1 MKNAPKIIN
10 PVVLGNNIKKARQ
23 AKSIKQKEL
32 AERIGVAHN
41 SVSYYEKGRSVPS
54 LDLVAQMASVLEV
67 SVSDLIGEA
76 EINKKSSTVEE
87 ELFQSCMNNIAM
99 LNNEIKQEE
108 IFDLG
113 SDYTDTSHQENM
125 KRLEHYKYLFMSIA
139 KELKG
144 GI

>member
-1 MKNAPKIIN
+1 MKKAPKIIN
-10 PVVLGNNIKKARQ
+10 PVILGNNIKKARL
-23 AKSIKQKEL
+23 AKNIKQKEL
-32 AERIGVAHN
+32 AKRIDIATN
-41 SVSYYEKGRSVPS
+41 SISYYEKGRSVPS
-54 LDLVAQMASVLEV
+54 LDLVAQMAYVLEV
-67 SVSDLIGEA
+67 DISDLVEGVA
-76 EINKKSSTVEE
+76 RNKKNNTVED
-87 ELFQSCMNNIAM
+87 ELFQSCMKNIAM

-125 KRLEHYKYLFMSIA
+125 KRFERYKYLFMSIA

>member
-10 PVVLGNNIKKARQ
+10 PVIFGNNIKKARQ
-23 AKSIKQKEL
+23 AKNIKQKEL

-41 SVSYYEKGRSVPS
+41 SISYHEKGKHLPS
-54 LDLVAQMASVLEV
+54 LDLAAQMASVLEV
-67 SVSDLIGEA
+67 SVSDLIGETA
-76 EINKKSSTVEE
+76 RNKKNITVEE

-99 LNNEIKQEE
+99 LNKEIKQEE

-125 KRLEHYKYLFMSIA
+125 KRLERYKYLFMSIA

>member
-1 MKNAPKIIN
+1 MKKASKIIN
-10 PVVLGNNIKKARQ
+10 PVIFGKNIKKARK
-23 AKSIKQKEL
+23 AKNFKQEEL
-32 AERIGVAHN
+32 AKRIGAVH
-41 SVSYYEKGRSVPS
+41 SSISHYENGQHLPS
-54 LDLVAQMASVLEV
+54 LDAAVQMASVLEV
-67 SVSDLIGEA
+67 SISDLIGETA
-76 EINKKSSTVEE
+76 RNKKNIAVEE
-87 ELFQSCMNNIAM
+87 ELFQSCMDNIII

-125 KRLEHYKYLFMSIA
+125 KRLERYKYLFMSIA